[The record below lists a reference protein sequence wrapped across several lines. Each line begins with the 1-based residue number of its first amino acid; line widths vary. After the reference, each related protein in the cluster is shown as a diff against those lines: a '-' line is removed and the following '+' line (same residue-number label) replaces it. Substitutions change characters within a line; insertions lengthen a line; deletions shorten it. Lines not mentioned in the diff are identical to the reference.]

1 MFSTLFPKKI
11 MPRKT
16 DTEKVLLQE
25 LAAYKTNLMENAPQN
40 LLIRSSKVLLR
51 KVYFQILISCKIFPK
66 QKLKPTFRKKWTC
79 QRCWVLIFFIF
90 NYFLFCN
97 ILVEVVAALHSVSF
111 FHSINK
117 NLSIHNGIIIPYV
130 LLYDVS

>member
-1 MFSTLFPKKI
+1 

-66 QKLKPTFRKKWTC
+66 QKLKPTFRKK
-79 QRCWVLIFFIF
+79 
-90 NYFLFCN
+90 
-97 ILVEVVAALHSVSF
+97 
-111 FHSINK
+111 
-117 NLSIHNGIIIPYV
+117 
-130 LLYDVS
+130 